1 MINKQ
6 TQHCDVQIMVAGLI
20 ITLFRI
26 IPKLQCLGF
35 TFRPISRFAVLCPYH
50 IRSNIRTDLDVL
62 RVTSTTSTALCT
74 PRVLNKCTEALINLI
89 TIRKTSMAMHRE
101 TTRTSAQNYQLSRHS
116 RAKVGRQSIA
126 PCLSHC
132 FRPTEIHNLA
142 VRFLRS
148 SRHYHD
154 GRVSLQRLR

>member
-1 MINKQ
+1 MINTQ

-35 TFRPISRFAVLCPYH
+35 IFRPISRFAVLCPYH
-50 IRSNIRTDLDVL
+50 IRSNSRTDLDVL

-89 TIRKTSMAMHRE
+89 TIRKTSTAMHRE
-101 TTRTSAQNYQLSRHS
+101 TMTDNTDKRPKLSA
-116 RAKVGRQSIA
+116 
-126 PCLSHC
+126 
-132 FRPTEIHNLA
+132 F
-142 VRFLRS
+142 S
-148 SRHYHD
+148 SQPGQGGPPVD
-154 GRVSLQRLR
+154 CALLVTLLQAD

>member
-1 MINKQ
+1 MP
-6 TQHCDVQIMVAGLI
+6 
-20 ITLFRI
+20 RI
-26 IPKLQCLGF
+26 DHGF
-35 TFRPISRFAVLCPYH
+35 TFRPISRSAVLCPYH
-50 IRSNIRTDLDVL
+50 IRTDLDVL

-89 TIRKTSMAMHRE
+89 TIRKTSTAMHRE
-101 TTRTSAQNYQLSRHS
+101 TTLTSAQNYQLSRHS

>member
-35 TFRPISRFAVLCPYH
+35 TFRPISRSAVLCPYH
-50 IRSNIRTDLDVL
+50 IRTDLDVL

-74 PRVLNKCTEALINLI
+74 PRVLNKCTEALINPQDQHGDADTDAPRDNTDKRPKL
-89 TIRKTSMAMHRE
+89 
-101 TTRTSAQNYQLSRHS
+101 SAFSPQPGQ
-116 RAKVGRQSIA
+116 
-126 PCLSHC
+126 
-132 FRPTEIHNLA
+132 
-142 VRFLRS
+142 
-148 SRHYHD
+148 D
-154 GRVSLQRLR
+154 GPPVDCALLVTLLQAD